1 MKLLKN
7 LKSPIFR
14 VIIIGILITTI
25 LGIVVKAGNV
35 QIQNITIKYANGSE
49 TNIITSKTKVSEII
63 EENHLEFEQ
72 IAKNMKTQILSELK
86 KLDQLT
92 VEELIEKRYQKFRN
106 IGEFQEL
113 EMKGE

>member
-35 QIQNITIKYANGSE
+35 QIQNITTRLKYFN
-49 TNIITSKTKVSEII
+49 
-63 EENHLEFEQ
+63 L
-72 IAKNMKTQILSELK
+72 
-86 KLDQLT
+86 
-92 VEELIEKRYQKFRN
+92 
-106 IGEFQEL
+106 
-113 EMKGE
+113 